1 MIIKARETSRAI
13 FEGLELFCKMTHQIL
28 HVREH
33 TVQYL
38 EWIRQKIYTPI
49 AQLHAQGWVTP
60 EPVPFSRRLE
70 GDYRDYQVGE
80 VWGSLFDCGWFHVT
94 GTVPA
99 SACGKK
105 TVLLLDFSGEGCLY
119 DKDGCPIRGITN
131 VSSHY
136 DFALGMPGK
145 RVVPFAD
152 PAAGGESVDLWID
165 AGCNDLFGNFKG
177 DGKIVQLDIALCDEA
192 ARTVYYDIVVLDDL
206 LGCLPED
213 SPQAASILYT
223 LQKAFACLSDFSQEE
238 FEEAHAILQK
248 ELSKTGGTPTLSF
261 NALGHAHIDLAW
273 LWPIRETRRK
283 GLRTFSTALEMM
295 ERYPDYV
302 FGASQPQLYQW
313 VKEDAPALFEKIRQ
327 RVQEGRWE
335 LQGGMWVEPDTN
347 MPCGESLVR
356 QFLYG
361 KRFFR
366 EEFGVDVKTL
376 WLPDVFG
383 YTAALPQLI
392 KKSGCDYFTTIKL
405 SWSKVNPFPYHTF
418 RWKGLGNCEVLV
430 HMPPEGAYGS
440 AALPHSFDFAAKNY
454 REKGLCDTAMLLFGI
469 SDGGGGAGPE
479 HLERLMRE
487 KNLQG
492 LYPVEQK
499 RAVDFFEHIAADQ
512 ERYPFYEGELY
523 LERHQ
528 GTLTTQAKSKRFNRK
543 MEIALHTAELACTQ
557 ASLLAGAQYPQKELE
572 EIWKEVLLYQF
583 HDILPG
589 SSIRR
594 VYDESLARYESL
606 LARTQDLTAQAMETM
621 ALRKSQSWYNPLPW
635 SRKQIFVKGD
645 TLCSAE
651 LPAFGFGEACC
662 AEEILHVCLDMG
674 EDFLENEL
682 LRVTFAPD
690 GSVSSIIEKN
700 TGRECIRPGQTGNLL
715 RVFTDLGD
723 AWDFAIDYRG
733 KKSSCF
739 SLEEVTLERTP
750 AAVIRKS
757 VYRFGNSTLWQEV
770 SLAHGCSWVDFR
782 TKISWHEKDKMLR
795 AEFPINVDAPEVS
808 CDIQFGHIRRSTGEN
823 NSLEYAQVEI
833 AAHKWLDLSEPD
845 FGVSMLSESKY
856 GFYAKNGILSMN
868 LLRSQ
873 NYPGEQADIGEHSFS
888 YAIYPHQGDLFR
900 CQVEKAAA
908 EYNVPPVETEFFCE
922 TKMPVTPVQD
932 NILVDTVKMSE
943 DGKHIIVRLHEYK
956 GSKTQAQLHLAD
968 CFTACTLVNLIEDP
982 MEELVLDNGSVSL
995 PFGAFEIHTLA
1006 LTCK

>member
-1 MIIKARETSRAI
+1 M
-13 FEGLELFCKMTHQIL
+13 FG
-28 HVREH
+28 
-33 TVQYL
+33 
-38 EWIRQKIYTPI
+38 
-49 AQLHAQGWVTP
+49 
-60 EPVPFSRRLE
+60 RR
-70 GDYRDYQVGE
+70 
-80 VWGSLFDCGWFHVT
+80 T
-94 GTVPA
+94 
-99 SACGKK
+99 
-105 TVLLLDFSGEGCLY
+105 LL
-119 DKDGCPIRGITN
+119 K
-131 VSSHY
+131 
-136 DFALGMPGK
+136 
-145 RVVPFAD
+145 
-152 PAAGGESVDLWID
+152 
-165 AGCNDLFGNFKG
+165 
-177 DGKIVQLDIALCDEA
+177 
-192 ARTVYYDIVVLDDL
+192 L
-206 LGCLPED
+206 LP
-213 SPQAASILYT
+213 ILYT

-523 LERHQ
+523 LER
-528 GTLTTQAKSKRFNRK
+528 
-543 MEIALHTAELACTQ
+543 
-557 ASLLAGAQYPQKELE
+557 
-572 EIWKEVLLYQF
+572 
-583 HDILPG
+583 
-589 SSIRR
+589 IR
-594 VYDESLARYESL
+594 
-606 LARTQDLTAQAMETM
+606 
-621 ALRKSQSWYNPLPW
+621 
-635 SRKQIFVKGD
+635 
-645 TLCSAE
+645 
-651 LPAFGFGEACC
+651 
-662 AEEILHVCLDMG
+662 
-674 EDFLENEL
+674 
-682 LRVTFAPD
+682 
-690 GSVSSIIEKN
+690 
-700 TGRECIRPGQTGNLL
+700 
-715 RVFTDLGD
+715 
-723 AWDFAIDYRG
+723 
-733 KKSSCF
+733 
-739 SLEEVTLERTP
+739 
-750 AAVIRKS
+750 
-757 VYRFGNSTLWQEV
+757 
-770 SLAHGCSWVDFR
+770 
-782 TKISWHEKDKMLR
+782 
-795 AEFPINVDAPEVS
+795 
-808 CDIQFGHIRRSTGEN
+808 
-823 NSLEYAQVEI
+823 
-833 AAHKWLDLSEPD
+833 
-845 FGVSMLSESKY
+845 
-856 GFYAKNGILSMN
+856 
-868 LLRSQ
+868 
-873 NYPGEQADIGEHSFS
+873 
-888 YAIYPHQGDLFR
+888 
-900 CQVEKAAA
+900 
-908 EYNVPPVETEFFCE
+908 VP
-922 TKMPVTPVQD
+922 
-932 NILVDTVKMSE
+932 
-943 DGKHIIVRLHEYK
+943 
-956 GSKTQAQLHLAD
+956 
-968 CFTACTLVNLIEDP
+968 
-982 MEELVLDNGSVSL
+982 
-995 PFGAFEIHTLA
+995 
-1006 LTCK
+1006 